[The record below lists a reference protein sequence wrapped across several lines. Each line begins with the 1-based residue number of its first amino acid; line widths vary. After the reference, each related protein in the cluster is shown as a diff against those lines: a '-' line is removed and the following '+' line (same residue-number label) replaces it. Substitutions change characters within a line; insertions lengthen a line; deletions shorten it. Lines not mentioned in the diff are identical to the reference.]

1 VLILVNSYAD
11 NKIISGELIILLIIT
26 VISFSFSF
34 FSTGNNLRA
43 ASSFPNDHNL
53 FFSLINSITLLFKK
67 IIPWTFLTPI
77 IPVTIILI
85 PVLNKI
91 VNNEQNSI
99 SKVFSVKPVYS
110 LLLMPAFL
118 FVQNFM
124 VTWNTGTLHYG
135 RTLNIS
141 YLIFLFLWFFN
152 VIVILNYIKVKNSGK
167 VFRIPMILNVLSYFT
182 IIIFLFFSNNIKTA
196 YSEVISGEAKRYNSE
211 FNERYETI
219 RNSKEED
226 RRIDK
231 ISNVPQVFFLYDITE
246 DPNHIYNLWYRE
258 FFNKGSIALKKSE
271 K

>member
-1 VLILVNSYAD
+1 
-11 NKIISGELIILLIIT
+11 
-26 VISFSFSF
+26 
-34 FSTGNNLRA
+34 
-43 ASSFPNDHNL
+43 
-53 FFSLINSITLLFKK
+53 
-67 IIPWTFLTPI
+67 
-77 IPVTIILI
+77 
-85 PVLNKI
+85 
-91 VNNEQNSI
+91 
-99 SKVFSVKPVYS
+99 
-110 LLLMPAFL
+110 
-118 FVQNFM
+118 M